1 MLAGLTPMMQQYMA
15 LKEKHADCI
24 LFFRLGDFYE
34 MFFEDAK
41 TASRELDI
49 VLTGRDCG
57 LPERAP
63 MCGVPYHSVQGYIN
77 QLIEKGYK
85 VAICEQLTDP
95 AESKGIVERG
105 VTRIITPGTVI
116 ESSMLT
122 EGENNYLVS
131 LCLEGAR
138 AGIACVDV
146 STGFFEMGEL
156 ELGESNQS
164 LLDELARYNPAEIIV
179 DPNMLLHF
187 QGLNDLYNTH
197 YLLTAMDAWV
207 FAPDQARETLE
218 KHFQVASLDGLGCA
232 HLTLGVSA
240 AAGLLTYL
248 GQTQKNALTHI
259 NRIQIIR
266 RNNTLLIDA
275 TARRN
280 MELTRSL
287 RDGSKKGTLLE
298 LLDKT
303 RTAMGARLLRRWIEQ
318 PLQDVQAIDARLD
331 AVDELV
337 HDVALAQGLK
347 DALSGIYDIE
357 RLASRVAY
365 ASVNAR
371 DLLALAQSLRALPV
385 VAGVLHKASS
395 SLLQTLLISL
405 DELTDVVDLIDKAV
419 QPDAPVSI
427 RDGGIIRKGYDA
439 QIDALR
445 SAATNGKNWISELEA
460 QEREATGIKNLKV
473 GFNKVFGYYIE
484 VTKSYYDKVPYRF
497 VRKQTLAN
505 AERYITQELKEME
518 ETILGAEDKLV
529 RLEYNVFCSL
539 REHIE
544 KQIPRMQRSAQV
556 IAQLDTLFSLAAC
569 ALEYGYVRPEL
580 NEGLEI
586 IIKEGRHPVVERMLK
601 REMFVPNDVALDTG
615 DNRMLIITGPNMSG
629 KSTYMRQVALIVIMA
644 HIGSFVPAK
653 SARIGR
659 VDRVFTRIG
668 ASDDLASGQS
678 TFMVEMAEV
687 ASILNSATQRS
698 LIILDEIGRGT
709 STFDGLSIAWAVL
722 EYICNADKLGA
733 RTLFSTHYH
742 ELTELESTLQG
753 VKNYRVAVK
762 EIGDEVVFLR
772 RITRGGSDK
781 SFGIHVAKISGIPE
795 EVTARASEILSH
807 LEQVDMRQH
816 ALMDAA
822 IAQTAGGSGFEQ
834 ISLLGGAHIQV
845 SRELSELDLT
855 VMTPIEA
862 LNVLHAYQQR
872 LNETE

>member
-1 MLAGLTPMMQQYMA
+1 MLAGLTPMMQQYMD
-15 LKEKHADCI
+15 LKQKHPDCI

-63 MCGVPYHSVQGYIN
+63 MCGVPFHSAQGYID
-77 QLIEKGYK
+77 QLIAKGYK

-95 AESKGIVERG
+95 SESKGIVERG
-105 VTRIITPGTVI
+105 VIRIVTPGTVV
-116 ESSMLT
+116 ESSTLT

-131 LCLEGAR
+131 LFLEGER
-138 AGIACVDV
+138 AGIASVDV
-146 STGFFEMGEL
+146 STGLFELGEL
-156 ELGESNQS
+156 ELGESDQG
-164 LLDELARYNPAEIIV
+164 LLDELARYNPKEVIV
-179 DPNMLLHF
+179 DPNMLLRF
-187 QGLNDLYNTH
+187 QELNALYETH
-197 YLLTAMDAWV
+197 YLLSPMDAWM
-207 FAPDQARETLE
+207 FEPEHARETLE
-218 KHFQVASLDGLGCA
+218 KHFQVASLCGFGCA
-232 HLTLGVSA
+232 HLTLGISA
-240 AAGLLTYL
+240 AAGLLAYL
-248 GQTQKNALTHI
+248 EQTQKNALHHI
-259 NRIQIIR
+259 NRIQVIR
-266 RNNTLLIDA
+266 RNHTLVLDA
-275 TARRN
+275 TARNN

-287 RDGSKKGTLLE
+287 RDGTKKGTLLG

-318 PLQDVQAIDARLD
+318 PLQDVQEIDARLD

-337 HDVALAQGLK
+337 CDVALAQGLK
-347 DALSGIYDIE
+347 EALGGIYDIE

-371 DLLALAQSLRALPV
+371 DLLALAQSLKALPN
-385 VAGVLHKASS
+385 VANVLSKASA
-395 SLLQTLLISL
+395 SLLQTLLTSL
-405 DELTDVVDLIDKAV
+405 DKLEDAADLIDRAIE
-419 QPDAPVSI
+419 PGAPVSV
-427 RDGGIIRKGYDA
+427 REGGIIRTGYDA
-439 QIDALR
+439 EIDRLR
-445 SAATNGKNWISELEA
+445 SASADGKSWISNLEA
-460 QEREATGIKNLKV
+460 EEREATGIKNLKV
-473 GFNKVFGYYIE
+473 GFNRVFGYYIE

-518 ETILGAEDKLV
+518 ETVLGAEDKLV
-529 RLEYNVFCSL
+529 RLEYNAFCSL
-539 REHIE
+539 RAHIE
-544 KQIPRMQRSAQV
+544 EQIPRMQLSAQV
-556 IAQLDTLFSLAAC
+556 VAQLDTLASLAAC

-586 IIKEGRHPVVERMLK
+586 SIEDGRHPVVERMLK
-601 REMFVPNDVALDTG
+601 NRVFVPNNVHMDTT

-629 KSTYMRQVALIVIMA
+629 KSTYMRMVALIVIMA

-668 ASDDLASGQS
+668 ATDDLASGQS

-687 ASILNSATQRS
+687 ASIINGATDRS

-722 EYICNADKLGA
+722 EHICDRDKLGA

-742 ELTELESTLQG
+742 ELTELENTLGG

-762 EIGDEVVFLR
+762 EIGDEIVFLR

-781 SFGIHVAKISGIPE
+781 SFGIHVARLSGIPE
-795 EVTARASEILSH
+795 EVTARAREILSH
-807 LEQVDMRQH
+807 LEQVDMQQSS
-816 ALMDAA
+816 LMASVPER
-822 IAQTAGGSGFEQ
+822 TGKGFEQ
-834 ISLLGGAHIQV
+834 ISLLNTPFMQI
-845 SRELSELDLT
+845 SRELKALDLT

-862 LNVLHAYQQR
+862 LNVLHMYQQR